1 MAQPGNYTPIILYH
15 SSTAN
20 NVPATA
26 NLAAG
31 ELAINI
37 PDGKLYYNNSGT
49 ITLLASA
56 SATNTTIAAG
66 TGISISGSTT
76 QTINAVGAG
85 YGSQSS
91 DYTLVATDTG
101 KFISTTANVT
111 VPASTFSAGNIVTI
125 YNNSGSNVNINNAS
139 GVTLQWAGQANATAG
154 SRVLQFYGIATI
166 AWTSANNAV
175 ISGAGLA

>member
-56 SATNTTIAAG
+56 SAT
-66 TGISISGSTT
+66 ISISGSTT

-154 SRVLQFYGIATI
+154 SRVLQLYGIATI